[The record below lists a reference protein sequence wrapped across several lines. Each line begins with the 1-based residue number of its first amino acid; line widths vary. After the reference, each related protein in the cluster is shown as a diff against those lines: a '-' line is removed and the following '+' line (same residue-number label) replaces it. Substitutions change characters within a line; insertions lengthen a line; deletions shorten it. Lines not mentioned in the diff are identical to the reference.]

1 MRVFVARRP
10 LLATPL
16 PPACT
21 FISRMRASL
30 FPRNAVVARWL
41 VGAGPTD
48 DVEDEEEDV
57 ERLRGVMAAFYGRDR
72 NGDDA
77 EGEDDDGA
85 APCSTTQ
92 PQLISDPTNNSRHPN
107 DNQVTHM
114 CSFFTL
120 GFRLWAS
127 GRICGRCLRRG
138 AAGGRG
144 AR

>member
-1 MRVFVARRP
+1 
-10 LLATPL
+10 LATPL

-77 EGEDDDGA
+77 EGEDDDGDGGDDEEDGDEGG
-85 APCSTTQ
+85 Q
-92 PQLISDPTNNSRHPN
+92 DDDNNESLV
-107 DNQVTHM
+107 D
-114 CSFFTL
+114 L
-120 GFRLWAS
+120 L
-127 GRICGRCLRRG
+127 
-138 AAGGRG
+138 
-144 AR
+144 